1 MNLPEEIENTFL
13 ELAAFDERI
22 KQRRSRVRSLELQ
35 ITLDVTTA
43 KDPETG
49 KLLLTNEKQR
59 EAAIAN
65 QLADSVEYDELATE
79 LGNLEQD
86 RLRLQAR
93 LERLRME
100 FKVEMLEAEQRNHL
114 AALKVADA
122 IYAARVQPG
131 YSMTTRGPLTYE
143 AEIELPF

>member
-1 MNLPEEIENTFL
+1 MTSALKRGEQGC
-13 ELAAFDERI
+13 A
-22 KQRRSRVRSLELQ
+22 LELQ

-43 KDPETG
+43 KDPESG

-59 EAAIAN
+59 EAAIATT
-65 QLADSVEYDELATE
+65 LAESEEYAELATE

-100 FKVEMLEAEQRNHL
+100 FRVEMLEAEQRNHL

-122 IYAARVQPG
+122 IYHARSGGG
-131 YSMTTRGPLTYE
+131 YSIAHDISM
-143 AEIELPF
+143 ANDVDEIQLPF

>member
-22 KQRRSRVRSLELQ
+22 KARRAKVRSLELQ

-59 EAAIAN
+59 EAAIAST
-65 QLADSVEYDELATE
+65 LAESEEYAELATD

-100 FKVEMLEAEQRNHL
+100 FRVEMLEAEQRNHL
-114 AALKVADA
+114 ACLKVADA
-122 IYAARVQPG
+122 IYAARNYQLPR
-131 YSMTTRGPLTYE
+131 TE

>member
-1 MNLPEEIENTFL
+1 LNLPEEIENTFL

-59 EAAIAN
+59 EAAIATT
-65 QLADSVEYDELATE
+65 LAESEEYAELATE

-122 IYAARVQPG
+122 IYSARFNLPP
-131 YSMTTRGPLTYE
+131 REL
-143 AEIELPF
+143 EIILPF

>member
-22 KQRRSRVRSLELQ
+22 KSRRARVRSIELQ

-43 KDPETG
+43 KDPTTG
-49 KLLLTNEKQR
+49 KLLLSNDKQR
-59 EAAIAN
+59 ESAVASALTEDSEYAEIAE
-65 QLADSVEYDELATE
+65 QLS
-79 LGNLEQD
+79 NLEQD

-100 FKVEMLEAEQRNHL
+100 FKVEMLEAEQRNYL

-122 IYAARVQPG
+122 IYAARFNMP
-131 YSMTTRGPLTYE
+131 PPPYE

>member
-22 KQRRSRVRSLELQ
+22 KARRARVRSIELQ
-35 ITLDVTTA
+35 IQLEVTTLQ
-43 KDPETG
+43 DGNG

-59 EAAIAN
+59 EGAIAKALAEN
-65 QLADSVEYDELATE
+65 EEYSESAEQLS
-79 LGNLEQD
+79 NLEQD

-100 FKVEMLEAEQRNHL
+100 FRVEMLEAEQRNHL
-114 AALKVADA
+114 AALKVADS
-122 IYAARVQPG
+122 IWAARQH
-131 YSMTTRGPLTYE
+131 PLVNGVE
-143 AEIELPF
+143 DEIQLPF

>member
-22 KQRRSRVRSLELQ
+22 KSRRARVRSIELQ

-43 KDPETG
+43 KDPTTG
-49 KLLLTNEKQR
+49 KLLLSNEKQR
-59 EAAIAN
+59 EAAIAST
-65 QLADSVEYDELATE
+65 LAESEEYGELATE
-79 LGNLEQD
+79 LSNLEQD

-100 FKVEMLEAEQRNHL
+100 FRVEMLEAEQRNHL

-122 IYAARVQPG
+122 IYAARHDNHVPMAVQEEV
-131 YSMTTRGPLTYE
+131 T
-143 AEIELPF
+143 LPF

>member
-1 MNLPEEIENTFL
+1 LNLPEEIENTFL

-35 ITLDVTTA
+35 ITLDACSA
-43 KDPETG
+43 KDESG
-49 KLLLTNEKQR
+49 KPVLKNERER
-59 EAAIAN
+59 EAAIATM
-65 QLADSVEYDELATE
+65 LSESEEFAELATE

-114 AALKVADA
+114 AALKVADS
-122 IYAARVQPG
+122 IWAARNYQLP
-131 YSMTTRGPLTYE
+131 R
-143 AEIELPF
+143 AEPDIVLPF

>member
-1 MNLPEEIENTFL
+1 LNLPEEIENTFL

-59 EAAIAN
+59 EAAIAST
-65 QLADSVEYDELATE
+65 LAESEEYAELATE

-86 RLRLQAR
+86 RLLLQAR

-100 FKVEMLEAEQRNHL
+100 FRVEMLEAEQRNHL
-114 AALKVADA
+114 AALKVADS
-122 IYAARVQPG
+122 IWAARNYQLP
-131 YSMTTRGPLTYE
+131 RAEP
-143 AEIELPF
+143 EIELPF

>member
-1 MNLPEEIENTFL
+1 
-13 ELAAFDERI
+13 
-22 KQRRSRVRSLELQ
+22 LELQ

-43 KDPETG
+43 KDPTTG

-59 EAAIAN
+59 DAAIA
-65 QLADSVEYDELATE
+65 QALADESEYAELAE
-79 LGNLEQD
+79 QLSNLEQD

-122 IYAARVQPG
+122 IYYARHDKHVPA
-131 YSMTTRGPLTYE
+131 E
-143 AEIELPF
+143 AQEVTLPF

>member
-1 MNLPEEIENTFL
+1 MKLPEEIENTFL
-13 ELAAFDERI
+13 ELASFDERA
-22 KQRRSRVRSLELQ
+22 KAKRSKLRALEIQ

-43 KDPETG
+43 KDPTTG
-49 KLLLTNEKQR
+49 KLLLSNEKQR
-59 EAAIAN
+59 DAAIAST
-65 QLADSVEYDELATE
+65 LAESEEYSELATE

-114 AALKVADA
+114 AALRVADA
-122 IYAARVQPG
+122 IYSARTAPQLYQLPQI
-131 YSMTTRGPLTYE
+131 E
-143 AEIELPF
+143 DEIQLPF

>member
-22 KQRRSRVRSLELQ
+22 KSRRARVRSIELQ
-35 ITLDVTTA
+35 IQLEVTTLQ
-43 KDPETG
+43 DGNG

-59 EAAIAN
+59 EGAIAKA
-65 QLADSVEYDELATE
+65 LAESEEYAELATE

-100 FKVEMLEAEQRNHL
+100 FRVEMLEAEQRNHL

-122 IYAARVQPG
+122 IYAARNYQLPQPE
-131 YSMTTRGPLTYE
+131 PE
-143 AEIELPF
+143 VELPF

>member
-22 KQRRSRVRSLELQ
+22 KTRRARVRSIELQ

-43 KDPETG
+43 KDPTTG
-49 KLLLTNEKQR
+49 KLLLSNEKQR
-59 EAAIAN
+59 EAAIAST
-65 QLADSVEYDELATE
+65 LAESEEYAELATE

-100 FKVEMLEAEQRNHL
+100 FKVEMQAAEHRNNLE
-114 AALKVADA
+114 ALKVADSIFFA
-122 IYAARVQPG
+122 RHSRSEPLVNGAALV
-131 YSMTTRGPLTYE
+131 E
-143 AEIELPF
+143 DEIQLPF

>member
-22 KQRRSRVRSLELQ
+22 KSKRAKVRSIELQ

-43 KDPETG
+43 KDGNG

-59 EAAIAN
+59 EAAIAST
-65 QLADSVEYDELATE
+65 LAESEEYAELATE
-79 LGNLEQD
+79 LSNLEQD

-122 IYAARVQPG
+122 IYAARHDNHVPMAVQEEV
-131 YSMTTRGPLTYE
+131 T
-143 AEIELPF
+143 LPF

>member
-22 KQRRSRVRSLELQ
+22 KARRARVRSLELQ

-100 FKVEMLEAEQRNHL
+100 FRVEMLEAEQRNAL
-114 AALKVADA
+114 AVLKVADA
-122 IYAARVQPG
+122 LYAARTSSG
-131 YSMTTRGPLTYE
+131 YPLPRRE
-143 AEIELPF
+143 PEIELPF

>member
-22 KQRRSRVRSLELQ
+22 KSRRARVRSIELQ

-43 KDPETG
+43 KDGNG

-59 EAAIAN
+59 EAAIAST
-65 QLADSVEYDELATE
+65 LAESEEYAELATE

-100 FKVEMLEAEQRNHL
+100 FRVEMLEAEQRNHL
-114 AALKVADA
+114 AALKVADS
-122 IYAARVQPG
+122 IFHARFNAP
-131 YSMTTRGPLTYE
+131 SHEP
-143 AEIELPF
+143 EIELPF

>member
-1 MNLPEEIENTFL
+1 LNLPEEIENTFL

-22 KQRRSRVRSLELQ
+22 KARRARVRSIELQ

-43 KDPETG
+43 KDESG
-49 KLLLTNEKQR
+49 KLILTNEKQR
-59 EAAIAN
+59 EAAIAST
-65 QLADSVEYDELATE
+65 LAESEEYAEIAIE

-100 FKVEMLEAEQRNHL
+100 FRVEMLEAEQRNHL

-122 IYAARVQPG
+122 IYYARHDKHVPV
-131 YSMTTRGPLTYE
+131 E
-143 AEIELPF
+143 AQEVTLPF